1 MLGKRVIAFVGL
13 MLATGAAMAHVGV
26 PGHAHVEMGAAAQ
39 VLHGVMSWAP
49 VVVGAVFA
57 VWGVRVAQRQGR

>member
-1 MLGKRVIAFVGL
+1 MLGKRVIAYAGMVVCAGMAL
-13 MLATGAAMAHVGV
+13 AHVGV

-49 VVVGAVFA
+49 VMVGAVFA
-57 VWGVRVAQRQGR
+57 VWGVRVVQRQGR

>member
-1 MLGKRVIAFVGL
+1 MLGKRVIGFVGVVVC
-13 MLATGAAMAHVGV
+13 AGGALAHVGV
-26 PGHAHVEMGAAAQ
+26 PGHSHVEMGAAAQ

-57 VWGVRVAQRQGR
+57 VWGVRVVQRQGR